1 MIGKWACLA
10 RARVPGRFCF
20 CEPAAEVRELF
31 FLHFV
36 FFSWGHIGS
45 SKRLGKKKSFCF
57 GKIYKNELVLFLS
70 LRMRYLYFYGK
81 IGQNKLYLPFISNAG
96 RCIQNV
102 EHSAVSDQNANDK
115 KKRFAPPMRCCWPRE
130 RMSEGADFRDWA
142 TVHDRAKTPYRKG
155 GTSPGCPVKTTAFP
169 VPSKQSPNGL
179 ISDCNLGVL
188 LGHHQRFTTGFE
200 PVFGR
205 ATQ

>member
-1 MIGKWACLA
+1 
-10 RARVPGRFCF
+10 
-20 CEPAAEVRELF
+20 
-31 FLHFV
+31 
-36 FFSWGHIGS
+36 
-45 SKRLGKKKSFCF
+45 
-57 GKIYKNELVLFLS
+57 
-70 LRMRYLYFYGK
+70 
-81 IGQNKLYLPFISNAG
+81 
-96 RCIQNV
+96 
-102 EHSAVSDQNANDK
+102 
-115 KKRFAPPMRCCWPRE
+115 
-130 RMSEGADFRDWA
+130 MSEGADFRDWA

-169 VPSKQSPNGL
+169 VPSKQSSNGL